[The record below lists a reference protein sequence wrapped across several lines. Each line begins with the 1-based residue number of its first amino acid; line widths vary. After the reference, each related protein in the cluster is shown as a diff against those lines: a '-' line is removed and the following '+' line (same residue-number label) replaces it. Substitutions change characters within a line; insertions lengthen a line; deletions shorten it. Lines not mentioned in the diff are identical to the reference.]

1 MLRWWTLSQC
11 IQTISKLHFK
21 FTSLDTS
28 TRPLYQE
35 IAAKSLQL
43 HQLGLSLRIIARK
56 LNVDE
61 KTVSKAIQWAKED

>member
-1 MLRWWTLSQC
+1 MS
-11 IQTISKLHFK
+11 ILHFE
-21 FTSLDTS
+21 FTMLNTS

-43 HQLGLSLRIIARK
+43 HQLGLSLRIIATK